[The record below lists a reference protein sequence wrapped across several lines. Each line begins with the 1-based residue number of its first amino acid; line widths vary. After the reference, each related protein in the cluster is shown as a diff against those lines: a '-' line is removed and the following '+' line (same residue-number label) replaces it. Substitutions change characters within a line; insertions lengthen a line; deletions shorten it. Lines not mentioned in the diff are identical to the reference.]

1 MSEIFAKVTAT
12 LKTESV
18 PSSQAAEIV
27 SEVRQEV
34 ASLKGRVS
42 EIEAE
47 ALDPLTDQQR
57 AMDLLREKGEALFL
71 VERLSAGLARLEEV
85 HAQALY
91 QEDQDRRRA
100 IYEAAASKMADVEQA
115 LSSRFPQLAN
125 EMKLLLRASMEA
137 MIEAQAANKSLPDDK
152 HPIPLPPLLCG
163 DAPIQKK
170 TEIPGHWRTKGMTI
184 GDLDGTPQTLLRL
197 NP

>member
-12 LKTESV
+12 LKAESV
-18 PSSQAAEIV
+18 PSSQSAEIIG
-27 SEVRQEV
+27 EVKQEIEG
-34 ASLKGRVS
+34 LKGRVS

-71 VERLSAGLARLEEV
+71 VERLSAGLSRLEEV
-85 HAQALY
+85 HLQAQY
-91 QEDQDRRRA
+91 REDQERRRA
-100 IYEAAASKMADVEQA
+100 IYEAAASKMTDVEKV
-115 LSSRFPQLAN
+115 LSSRFPQLAK
-125 EMKLLLRASMEA
+125 EMSLLLRASMEA
-137 MIEAQAANKSLPDDK
+137 MIEAQAANKNLPDDK
-152 HPIPLPPLLCG
+152 HPIPLPALLCG
-163 DAPIQKK
+163 DAPIQKR
-170 TEIPGHWRTKGMTI
+170 TEIPGFWRTKGITI